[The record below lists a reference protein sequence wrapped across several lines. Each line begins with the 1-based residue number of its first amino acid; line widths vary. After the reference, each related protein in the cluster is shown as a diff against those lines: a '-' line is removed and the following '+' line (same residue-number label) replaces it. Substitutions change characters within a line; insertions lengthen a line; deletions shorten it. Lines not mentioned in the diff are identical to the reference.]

1 MQQNIPV
8 HPTLGE
14 ESSSGHE
21 SEAQSPD
28 SDKQTDLQM
37 ESKAQSPAL
46 DKQTDLQMIC
56 YIVSIQIIGNETTM
70 ITIKNGTY

>member
-14 ESSSGHE
+14 ESSSGYE

-46 DKQTDLQMIC
+46 DR
-56 YIVSIQIIGNETTM
+56 QIY
-70 ITIKNGTY
+70 K